1 MKATLREVLLT
12 LLLALCI
19 FFVVQ
24 LTLESCQVEGYSME
38 NSLLDGQR
46 LLVIKANYWFGD
58 PQRGDVIIFHSPQE
72 PDRNL
77 IKRVIALPG
86 EWVEIKDGKVYITDT
101 DGDTFP
107 LDEPYIVG
115 TNDPYPRTQVPEGC
129 YFVLGDNR
137 NHSSDSR
144 KWGMLPRENIIGEA
158 WLCYW
163 PLGDWHLLP
172 SYSYAED

>member
-1 MKATLREVLLT
+1 MKASLREVLLT

-19 FFVVQ
+19 VLAVQ
-24 LTLESCQVEGYSME
+24 VTLESCQVEGYSME
-38 NSLLDGQR
+38 NSLSDGQR
-46 LLVIKANYWFGD
+46 LLVIKVNYWFGD

-72 PDRNL
+72 PNRNL

-86 EWVEIKDGKVYITDT
+86 EWVEIKGGKVYITDT

-107 LDEPYIVG
+107 LDEPYITG
-115 TNDPYPRTQVPEGC
+115 TNEPYPRTQVPEGC

-144 KWGMLPRENIIGEA
+144 KWGMLPRENIIGKA

-163 PLGDWHLLP
+163 PLGDWHILP
-172 SYSYAED
+172 SYSYAQD